1 VSDPNTDIDT
11 PHPPEGKRPA
21 AFLAPDL
28 AVRPDASDFIEQPE
42 FTTEPVARESLPG
55 WLYILCGIAL
65 FFAGSSFAGIEFDT
79 GYYDE
84 GMGAPVVATLEESTV
99 TAPLDPAA
107 LGKSLYNGNCANC
120 HQASGAGQPGAYPP
134 MVGSEYV
141 LGSKGML
148 AAILLD
154 GVQGPLTVEKNPF
167 GSNVMPAWANLS
179 DEKLADIMT
188 YIRKSWGN
196 TADEVKPEDVA
207 AVRAMEAKRTTP
219 WGQSD
224 LDGMKNMK

>member
-1 VSDPNTDIDT
+1 VSDET
-11 PHPPEGKRPA
+11 PEISGTPEAAPKRPA

-28 AVRPDASDFIEQPE
+28 AIRPDASDFVEQPE
-42 FTTEPVARESLPG
+42 IAAAPTARELLPA
-55 WLYILCGIAL
+55 WLYVLCGVAL

-84 GMGAPVVATLEESTV
+84 GMGAPATAATQGPPVAPSQT
-99 TAPLDPAA
+99 PLDI
-107 LGKSLYNGNCANC
+107 GKTLYNGNCANC

-141 LGSKGML
+141 LGSPRVL

-154 GVQGPLTVEKNPF
+154 GVQGPLTVENSPY
-167 GSNVMPAWANLS
+167 GTNVMPPWPNLS
-179 DEKLADIMT
+179 DDKLADIMT

-196 TADEVKPEDVA
+196 SADEVKPEDVA
-207 AVRAMEAKRTTP
+207 AVRAKESSRTQP

-224 LDGMKNMK
+224 LQQMKTMK